1 MTTENSLQKD
11 AGIAEIAKP
20 VDPRFVHLRMHSEY
34 SIVDGLVVLTM

>member
-20 VDPRFVHLRMHSEY
+20 VDPRFVHLRMH
-34 SIVDGLVVLTM
+34 